1 MSTSESGAA
10 VLESVLSLTSDEGS
24 SSNKPSII
32 KPGKSSEE
40 QTPPS
45 VVVLAAPSAF
55 VPITATPPSSRPASP
70 VGSSSHSAPKPTP
83 RLSRLIRN
91 ADTLIPPPIDL
102 KDPGMPPPSTQTSKN
117 SSTKEAPR
125 KTGPLDQMLGLDSP
139 PLPSP
144 KPPAKCP
151 LFCCFYAEFDI
162 KVGPMICFQS
172 PKHFM
177 DQDINISVDKIHE
190 ILGKT
195 FERFKGKE
203 EIKPAEEENERAK
216 PLEEEKSKDLEA
228 ESQSN
233 KSGKSADGEVRLPE
247 GTLSIFDSTS
257 EYIITGN
264 ELTGKI
270 INLSTH
276 DMHIITRPTIIADQR
291 YERNALLFSVG
302 IVLRRAADPRP
313 FRPLL
318 SKLALTLRSM
328 EVESQFLSKPE
339 LRKQVQPL
347 LERILISL
355 NSPQYECNL
364 VLSKSNAV
372 NLKLFHPPKPEMSPV
387 HDHEVPI
394 LLRRDLQLQM
404 VCADTP
410 LEPVL
415 LFGANPHPFSLTTV

>member
-1 MSTSESGAA
+1 
-10 VLESVLSLTSDEGS
+10 
-24 SSNKPSII
+24 
-32 KPGKSSEE
+32 
-40 QTPPS
+40 
-45 VVVLAAPSAF
+45 
-55 VPITATPPSSRPASP
+55 
-70 VGSSSHSAPKPTP
+70 
-83 RLSRLIRN
+83 
-91 ADTLIPPPIDL
+91 
-102 KDPGMPPPSTQTSKN
+102 
-117 SSTKEAPR
+117 
-125 KTGPLDQMLGLDSP
+125 
-139 PLPSP
+139 
-144 KPPAKCP
+144 
-151 LFCCFYAEFDI
+151 
-162 KVGPMICFQS
+162 MICFQS
-172 PKHFM
+172 PENFM

-195 FERFKGKE
+195 FERFKEKE
-203 EIKPAEEENERAK
+203 ETKLAEEESEKTK
-216 PLEEEKSKDLEA
+216 PSEEEKAKDLET
-228 ESQSN
+228 ESQQSN
-233 KSGKSADGEVRLPE
+233 KSAKTADGEVRLPE

-387 HDHEVPI
+387 HDREVPI

-404 VCADTP
+404 VCTDIP
-410 LEPVL
+410 L
-415 LFGANPHPFSLTTV
+415 

>member
-10 VLESVLSLTSDEGS
+10 ASGSVSGLASEDS
-24 SSNKPSII
+24 STNKPSII
-32 KPGKSSEE
+32 MPGTSSEE

-45 VVVLAAPSAF
+45 HVVVVAAPAP
-55 VPITATPPSSRPASP
+55 VPIAATPPTSRPASP
-70 VGSSSHSAPKPTP
+70 VGSPSQSAPKLTP

-91 ADTLIPPPIDL
+91 ADTLIPPLIDL
-102 KDPGMPPPSTQTSKN
+102 KDSGMPPPSTQTSKN
-117 SSTKEAPR
+117 SSTKKAPR
-125 KTGPLDQMLGLDSP
+125 KTGPLDQILGLGSP

-144 KPPAKCP
+144 KQPAKCP

-172 PKHFM
+172 PENFM

-195 FERFKGKE
+195 FERFKEKE
-203 EIKPAEEENERAK
+203 ETKLAEEESEKTK
-216 PLEEEKSKDLEA
+216 PSEEEKAKDLET
-228 ESQSN
+228 ESQQSN
-233 KSGKSADGEVRLPE
+233 KSAKTADGEVRLPE

-387 HDHEVPI
+387 HDREVPI

-404 VCADTP
+404 VCTDIP
-410 LEPVL
+410 L
-415 LFGANPHPFSLTTV
+415 